1 MFVGC
6 SETSISVIVKHVQ
19 DIGIIRA
26 VNPSRPNPRRRE
38 KNNFFFF
45 SHFFVKLLKCTE
57 REGLNFAFKL
67 MGMLGQNNQ
76 CCQKQN

>member
-45 SHFFVKLLKCTE
+45 FTLLCEIT
-57 REGLNFAFKL
+57 
-67 MGMLGQNNQ
+67 
-76 CCQKQN
+76 